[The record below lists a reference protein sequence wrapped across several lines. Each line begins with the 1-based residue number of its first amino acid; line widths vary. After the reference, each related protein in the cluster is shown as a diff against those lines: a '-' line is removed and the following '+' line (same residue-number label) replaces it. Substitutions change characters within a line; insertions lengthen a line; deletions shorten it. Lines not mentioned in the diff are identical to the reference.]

1 MDFGLGGRP
10 LISFSEL
17 FGKSRGGLIDFLS
30 NSCISMIDPLLETS
44 LDIDI
49 ENFLSGVSKSNDLID
64 TVNSIYAFLSRH
76 WANLYFLSIC
86 PLSLGSEIKTIPK
99 TVI

>member
-1 MDFGLGGRP
+1 MDFGLGGRL

-17 FGKSRGGLIDFLS
+17 FGKSLGGLIDFLS
-30 NSCISMIDPLLETS
+30 NSCIYMIDPLLETS
-44 LDIDI
+44 LDILI
-49 ENFLSGVSKSNDLID
+49 ENFLSGVSRSNDLID
-64 TVNSIYAFLSRH
+64 TDISISAFLSRH

-86 PLSLGSEIKTIPK
+86 PQSLGSEIKTIPN

>member
-1 MDFGLGGRP
+1 MGGRL

-17 FGKSRGGLIDFLS
+17 FGKSLGGLIDFLS
-30 NSCISMIDPLLETS
+30 NSCISMIEPLLETS
-44 LDIDI
+44 LDILI
-49 ENFLSGVSKSNDLID
+49 ENLLSGISRSNDLID
-64 TVNSIYAFLSRH
+64 TDISIYAFLSRH

-86 PLSLGSEIKTIPK
+86 PQSLGSEIKTIPN